1 MKTVSYSKR
10 PVRTGEQVITTPSGE
25 RLVILPEAEFLAM
38 RDALDSREDI
48 EAVRSFEKKLASG
61 DEELVPKEIVDR
73 ILKGENKVRVWRS
86 YRGLT
91 SRDLASAAGLS
102 APFISEIETGK
113 KDGSV
118 SAMKKIAVVLGVDLD
133 DIV

>member
-1 MKTVSYSKR
+1 V
-10 PVRTGEQVITTPSGE
+10 
-25 RLVILPEAEFLAM
+25 
-38 RDALDSREDI
+38 
-48 EAVRSFEKKLASG
+48 G

-73 ILKGENKVRVWRS
+73 ILNGENKVRVWRS

-118 SAMKKIAVVLGVDLD
+118 SAMKKIALVLGVCLD

>member
-1 MKTVSYSKR
+1 M
-10 PVRTGEQVITTPSGE
+10 GEQVITTPSGE

-38 RDALDSREDI
+38 RDALDSREDV

-61 DEELVPKEIVDR
+61 DEELVPKEVIDR
-73 ILKGENKVRVWRS
+73 ILNGENKVRVWRS
-86 YRGLT
+86 YRGMT
-91 SRDLASAAGLS
+91 SRDLASATGLS

-118 SAMKKIAVVLGVDLD
+118 SAIKKIAVVLGVDLD

>member
-1 MKTVSYSKR
+1 M
-10 PVRTGEQVITTPSGE
+10 GEQVITTPSGE

-38 RDALDSREDI
+38 RDALDSREDV

-61 DEELVPKEIVDR
+61 DEELVPKEVIDR
-73 ILKGENKVRVWRS
+73 ILNGENKVRVWRS
-86 YRGLT
+86 YRGMT
-91 SRDLASAAGLS
+91 SRDLASATGLS

>member
-1 MKTVSYSKR
+1 M
-10 PVRTGEQVITTPSGE
+10 GEQVITTPSGE

-38 RDALDSREDI
+38 RDALDSREDVK
-48 EAVRSFEKKLASG
+48 AVRAFEKKLASG
-61 DEELVPKEIVDR
+61 DEELVPKEVVDR
-73 ILKGENKVRVWRS
+73 ILNGENKVRVWRS

-91 SRDLASAAGLS
+91 SRDLAAAAGLS

-118 SAMKKIAVVLGVDLD
+118 SAMKKIATVLGVDLD